1 MSFLPARARV
11 GNAHGADAGGVQ
23 RAPQTRVVS
32 TQWPRAA
39 VILMFSM
46 PLIATLS
53 GITRFCH
60 SRTDIAGATALSN
73 EPTDLD

>member
-1 MSFLPARARV
+1 
-11 GNAHGADAGGVQ
+11 
-23 RAPQTRVVS
+23 
-32 TQWPRAA
+32 
-39 VILMFSM
+39 MFST

-73 EPTDLD
+73 EPTVLD